1 MQFSVTKK
9 GYAPKEVDEYI
20 AAVKREYEKT
30 IIKQRDRIQEM
41 LEKQEET
48 ERELAS
54 YRAKSNQI
62 SKAIVSA
69 VQKAEEI
76 ERLSRLKY
84 DQEIERLKAFHEKWT
99 QYYDKILDAYPL
111 DARLAAAGDFNRRM
125 DKILARVGKDDI
137 AAALAETSAKPQRKA
152 PDTRPFD
159 PMERIDDY
167 FAAEKKEKAN
177 AAARSVAATTP
188 VRDYPDRSPSGFSFE
203 EALNPTEDLEDILKD
218 LGL

>member
-1 MQFSVTKK
+1 MQFSTVKK

-30 IIKQRDRIQEM
+30 IVKQRDRIQEM
-41 LEKQEET
+41 LSKQQET
-48 ERELAS
+48 EHELAS

-99 QYYDKILDAYPL
+99 QYYDKILEAYPL

-125 DKILARVGKDDI
+125 DKILARVGKEDI
-137 AAALAETSAKPQRKA
+137 AAALAETTNAA
-152 PDTRPFD
+152 PPNARPFD

-167 FAAEKKEKAN
+167 FAAERKKEKADATPV
-177 AAARSVAATTP
+177 AAAKAQDMP
-188 VRDYPDRSPSGFSFE
+188 RDYADRSPSGFSFE
-203 EALNPTEDLEDILKD
+203 EALNPTQDLEDILKD